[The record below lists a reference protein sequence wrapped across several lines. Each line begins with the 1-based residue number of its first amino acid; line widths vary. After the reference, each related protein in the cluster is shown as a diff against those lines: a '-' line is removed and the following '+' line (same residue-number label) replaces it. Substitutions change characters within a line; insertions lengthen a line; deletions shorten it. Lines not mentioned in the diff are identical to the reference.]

1 MSEFDTCIKRKGLV
15 RFEAGAI
22 DATAREMASARE
34 DLSDVLVM
42 IEHGQW
48 KRVTTTAY
56 YAMFHA
62 ARALVLSHGY
72 AEKSHF
78 CLGVAFREF
87 YGDTPEGRDLA
98 MGLERARV
106 LREDADYRALF
117 DEPGARAA
125 LEVARRFVEFAVG
138 RTADA

>member
-1 MSEFDTCIKRKGLV
+1 VSEFDTCIKRRGLV
-15 RFEAGAI
+15 RFEADGAE
-22 DATAREMASARE
+22 AAVREMTSARE
-34 DLSDVLVM
+34 DLTDVLVM
-42 IEHGQW
+42 LEHGQW
-48 KRVTTTAY
+48 KRVTTTSY

-62 ARALVLSHGY
+62 ARALVLKNGY

-87 YGDTPEGRDLA
+87 YGDTPQGRELA

-117 DEPGARAA
+117 DEAGARAA
-125 LEVARRFVEFAVG
+125 LTVARRFVAFAEERSG
-138 RTADA
+138 EA

>member
-22 DATAREMASARE
+22 DAAACEMASARE
-34 DLSDVLVM
+34 DLDDVLLMV
-42 IEHGQW
+42 EHGQW

-62 ARALVLSHGY
+62 ARALVLSRGY

-78 CLGVAFREF
+78 CLGVAFRES
-87 YGDTPEGRDLA
+87 YGDTAEGRDLA
-98 MGLERARV
+98 MGLDRARI

-125 LEVARRFVEFAVG
+125 LEVARRLVGFAAERMG
-138 RTADA
+138 DA